1 MGNDDRDYMRGDQ
14 APSGKLRRIPSRK
27 PDDPTPRQLLVAVGQ
42 MIITFIGIIFSL
54 RWPTPGILKLAIVV
68 ILLVLGARWIIRTYR
83 RS

>member
-1 MGNDDRDYMRGDQ
+1 MGVDDRDYMRSDK

-42 MIITFIGIIFSL
+42 MITTFLMIIFSL
-54 RWPTPGILKLAIVV
+54 RWPTPPILKLVVVV
-68 ILLVLGARWIIRTYR
+68 ILLLIGAWWIIRSYR